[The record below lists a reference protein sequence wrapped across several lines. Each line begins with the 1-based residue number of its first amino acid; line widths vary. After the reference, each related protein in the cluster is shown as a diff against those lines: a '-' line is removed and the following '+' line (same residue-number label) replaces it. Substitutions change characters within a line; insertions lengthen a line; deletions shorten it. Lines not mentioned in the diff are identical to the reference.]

1 MLEFDRNSTIKELIN
16 SQKNLKALGW
26 MLSIRDTTIK
36 EVFNGLGYFY
46 DKKSKQWVNE
56 SESYQADLTF
66 QQALEQFRPKTRK
79 PKTKLTKENSETTT
93 ENNKLIETDN
103 DLSTEILNAVGLP
116 QNELAVLKETLIEC
130 MNQGLIKVNV
140 MDISNEVSKLKSRKR
155 KNRTFYL
162 GEDLMQ
168 DVTDLANKSNVKVSQ
183 LVEVALIEMLAK
195 YKTSIK
201 IKISKN

>member
-1 MLEFDRNSTIKELIN
+1 MLEFNRNSTIKELIN
-16 SQKNLKALGW
+16 SQKTLKALGW
-26 MLSIRDTTIK
+26 MLAIRDTTIK

-46 DKKSKQWVNE
+46 DKKSRQWLNE
-56 SESYQADLTF
+56 NESYQADLTF
-66 QQALEQFRPKTRK
+66 QQALEQFRPKKRK
-79 PKTKLTKENSETTT
+79 PKTKLTEENSETTKK
-93 ENNKLIETDN
+93 NNQLIETDS
-103 DLSTEILNAVGLP
+103 DLSVEVLNAIGLP
-116 QNELAVLKETLIEC
+116 HNEMAIGTIIEC
-130 MNQGLIKVNV
+130 MNQGLINVNV
-140 MDISNEVSKLKSRKR
+140 INISNEVSKLKSRKR

-201 IKISKN
+201 ININKN

>member
-36 EVFNGLGYFY
+36 EVFNALGYFY
-46 DKKSKQWVNE
+46 DKKSKQWLNE
-56 SESYQADLTF
+56 NESYQADLTF

-79 PKTKLTKENSETTT
+79 PKTKLTKENSETTK
-93 ENNKLIETDN
+93 ENNKLIETDS

-140 MDISNEVSKLKSRKR
+140 MDISNEVSNLKSRKR

-201 IKISKN
+201 IKINKN